1 MNLLIKD
8 SHDLTVI
15 MSPSLASS
23 WICRPIGVTVP
34 DLIVPH

>member
-8 SHDLTVI
+8 THGITVI
-15 MSPSLASS
+15 MGPSLISS
-23 WICRPIGVTVP
+23 WICRPVGVTVL